1 MWIYIAL
8 IVLLSVI
15 AAIATIWIGNS
26 RQNKEG
32 NPEYEKRTG
41 INLINLTLLY
51 VIGAIIGIAL
61 FIYVLVM

>member
-61 FIYVLVM
+61 LIYVLVM

>member
-15 AAIATIWIGNS
+15 AAIATIWIGHS

-32 NPEYEKRTG
+32 NPEYEKRTS
-41 INLINLTLLY
+41 INMINLTVFY
-51 VIGAIIGIAL
+51 VIAAMIGIAL
-61 FIYVLVM
+61 LIYVLVM